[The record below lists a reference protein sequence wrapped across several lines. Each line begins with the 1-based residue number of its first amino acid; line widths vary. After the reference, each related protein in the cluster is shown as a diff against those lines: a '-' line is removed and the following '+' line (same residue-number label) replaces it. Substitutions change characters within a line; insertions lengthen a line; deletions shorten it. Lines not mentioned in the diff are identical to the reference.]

1 MRVANDGECGYM
13 LPISANLGFL
23 WTDRP
28 LADRIRAA
36 KAAGFDAVECHWPY
50 DEPAEGVRA
59 ALTETGLP
67 MLGLNTRPGD
77 LAGGEFGLSA
87 LPGREAEAR
96 AAIDDAVNYAR
107 AIGARMVHVMAGKP
121 AEGEEKAAHETYL
134 GNLAY
139 ACDKAAEK
147 SVGKAA
153 KKAGVKTGGKDGG
166 KAKKSDA
173 DADLTILIEPINAYD
188 ASGYFLQY
196 AGFAKEIVAA
206 LGEPNL
212 KIMFDC
218 YHIQLMQGSLYRWI
232 EHLLPLI
239 GHIQIAAAPTRA
251 EPDEGEI
258 AYDRLIPMIESLG
271 YDGHI
276 GAEYKPRGNVEDG
289 LGWLAAFR
297 AAWQ

>member
-1 MRVANDGECGYM
+1 M

-50 DEPAEGVRA
+50 DEPAEEVRA
-59 ALTETGLP
+59 ALAETGLP
-67 MLGLNTRPGD
+67 MLSLNTRPGD
-77 LAGGEFGLSA
+77 HASGEFGLSA

-107 AIGARMVHVMAGKP
+107 AIGAGAVHVMAGKP

-139 ACDKAAEK
+139 ACDKAADK
-147 SVGKAA
+147 TAMKAN
-153 KKAGVKTGGKDGG
+153 KKAGEP
-166 KAKKSDA
+166 DA
-173 DADLTILIEPINAYD
+173 DAGLTILIEPINAYD

-196 AGFAKEIVAA
+196 AGFAREIVTA

-212 KIMFDC
+212 KILFDC

-239 GHIQIAAAPTRA
+239 GHIQISAVPTRA

-276 GAEYKPRGNVEDG
+276 GAEYKPRSSVDGG

-297 AAWQ
+297 AAWA

>member
-1 MRVANDGECGYM
+1 M

-50 DEPAEGVRA
+50 DEPAEEVRA
-59 ALTETGLP
+59 ALAETELP

-77 LAGGEFGLSA
+77 LAAGEFGLAA

-107 AIGARMVHVMAGKP
+107 AIGAGAVHVMAGKV
-121 AEGEEKAAHETYL
+121 EQGEEKAAHETYL
-134 GNLAY
+134 RNLAY
-139 ACDKAAEK
+139 ACDKAAN
-147 SVGKAA
+147 
-153 KKAGVKTGGKDGG
+153 KAGESSAG
-166 KAKKSDA
+166 
-173 DADLTILIEPINAYD
+173 LTVLIEPVNAYD

-196 AGFAKEIVAA
+196 AGFAKEIVTA

-212 KIMFDC
+212 KILFDC

-239 GHIQIAAAPTRA
+239 GHIQIAAVPSRA

-258 AYDRLIPMIESLG
+258 AYDRLIAMIESLG

-276 GAEYKPRGNVEDG
+276 GAEYKPRGGVDGG

-297 AAWQ
+297 ETWA

>member
-1 MRVANDGECGYM
+1 M

-28 LADRIRAA
+28 LAERIRAA

-50 DEPAEGVRA
+50 EEPVKEVRA
-59 ALTETGLP
+59 ALVETALP

-77 LAGGEFGLSA
+77 LASGEFGLAA
-87 LPGREAEAR
+87 LPGREADAR
-96 AAIDDAVNYAR
+96 AAIDDAINYAR
-107 AIGARMVHVMAGKP
+107 AIGARAVHVMAGKP
-121 AEGEEKAAHETYL
+121 AEGEEKAAYETYL

-139 ACDKAAEK
+139 ACNKAAEK
-147 SVGKAA
+147 VG
-153 KKAGVKTGGKDGG
+153 
-166 KAKKSDA
+166 KSDA
-173 DADLTILIEPINAYD
+173 GAGLTILIEPINAYD
-188 ASGYFLQY
+188 VSGYFLQY
-196 AGFAKEIVAA
+196 AGFAEEIVTA

-212 KIMFDC
+212 KIMFDS

-239 GHIQIAAAPTRA
+239 GHIQISAVPSRA

-258 AYDRLIPMIESLG
+258 AYDRLIPMIEGLG

-276 GAEYKPRGNVEDG
+276 GAEYRPRGEVEDG

-297 AAWQ
+297 AGWR

>member
-1 MRVANDGECGYM
+1 M

-50 DEPAEGVRA
+50 DEPAEDVRA
-59 ALTETGLP
+59 ALVETELP

-77 LAGGEFGLSA
+77 LASGEFGLSA

-107 AIGARMVHVMAGKP
+107 AIGAGAVHVMAGKP
-121 AEGEEKAAHETYL
+121 KEGEERAAHEVYL
-134 GNLAY
+134 ANLAY

-147 SVGKAA
+147 VA
-153 KKAGVKTGGKDGG
+153 KKAGK
-166 KAKKSDA
+166 KAGKSDA
-173 DADLTILIEPINAYD
+173 GAGLTILIEPINAYD

-196 AGFAKEIVAA
+196 AGFAKEIVTV

-212 KIMFDC
+212 KILFDC

-239 GHIQIAAAPTRA
+239 GHIQIAAVPSRA

-276 GAEYKPRGNVEDG
+276 GAEYAPRGEVEDG

-297 AAWQ
+297 AAWA

>member
-1 MRVANDGECGYM
+1 M

-50 DEPAEGVRA
+50 DEPAEEVRA
-59 ALTETGLP
+59 ALAETELP
-67 MLGLNTRPGD
+67 MVGLNTRPGD
-77 LAGGEFGLSA
+77 LADGEFGLAA

-107 AIGARMVHVMAGKP
+107 AIGASAVHVMAGKV
-121 AEGEEKAAHETYL
+121 EDGEEKAAHETYL

-147 SVGKAA
+147 
-153 KKAGVKTGGKDGG
+153 AGE
-166 KAKKSDA
+166 SDA
-173 DADLTILIEPINAYD
+173 DAGLTILIEPINAYD

-196 AGFAKEIVAA
+196 AGFAKEIVTAV
-206 LGEPNL
+206 GEPNL
-212 KIMFDC
+212 KILFDC
-218 YHIQLMQGSLYRWI
+218 YHVQLMQGSLYRWI

-239 GHIQIAAAPTRA
+239 GHAHQSRT
-251 EPDEGEI
+251 G
-258 AYDRLIPMIESLG
+258 
-271 YDGHI
+271 
-276 GAEYKPRGNVEDG
+276 
-289 LGWLAAFR
+289 
-297 AAWQ
+297 

>member
-1 MRVANDGECGYM
+1 M

-28 LADRIRAA
+28 LADRIGAA

-50 DEPAEGVRA
+50 EEPAEEVRA
-59 ALTETGLP
+59 ALQETGLP

-77 LAGGEFGLSA
+77 LAAGEFGLSA

-107 AIGARMVHVMAGKP
+107 AIGASAVHVMAGKL
-121 AEGEEKAAHETYL
+121 AKGEEKAAHETYL

-139 ACDKAAEK
+139 ACDKAAE
-147 SVGKAA
+147 SEA
-153 KKAGVKTGGKDGG
+153 DG
-166 KAKKSDA
+166 
-173 DADLTILIEPINAYD
+173 DLTILIEPINAYD

-196 AGFAKEIVAA
+196 AGFAKEIVTAV
-206 LGEPNL
+206 GEPNL
-212 KIMFDC
+212 KILFDC
-218 YHIQLMQGSLYRWI
+218 YHTQLMQGSLYRWI

-239 GHIQIAAAPTRA
+239 GHIQIAAVPTRA

-258 AYDRLIPMIESLG
+258 AFDRLIPMIESLG

-276 GAEYKPRGNVEDG
+276 GAEYKPRGDVEDG

-297 AAWQ
+297 AAWR

>member
-1 MRVANDGECGYM
+1 M

-50 DEPAEGVRA
+50 NEPAEEVRA
-59 ALTETGLP
+59 ALAETELS
-67 MLGLNTRPGD
+67 MLGLNTRPGE
-77 LAGGEFGLSA
+77 LAAGEFGLSA

-107 AIGARMVHVMAGKP
+107 AIGASAVHVMAGKV

-147 SVGKAA
+147 AGKKGG
-153 KKAGVKTGGKDGG
+153 KKAGK
-166 KAKKSDA
+166 KAANSDA
-173 DADLTILIEPINAYD
+173 DAGLTILIEPVNAYD

-196 AGFAKEIVAA
+196 AGFAKEIVTA

-212 KIMFDC
+212 KILFDC

-239 GHIQIAAAPTRA
+239 GHIQIAAVPTRA

-258 AYDRLIPMIESLG
+258 AYDRLIAMIESLG

-276 GAEYKPRGNVEDG
+276 GAEYKPRGDVEDG

-297 AAWQ
+297 AAWA

>member
-1 MRVANDGECGYM
+1 M

-28 LADRIRAA
+28 LADRIHAA

-50 DEPAEGVRA
+50 DEPAEEVRA
-59 ALTETGLP
+59 ALAETELP

-107 AIGARMVHVMAGKP
+107 AIGARTVHVMAGKP

-139 ACDKAAEK
+139 ACDKAADNAPD
-147 SVGKAA
+147 KAA
-153 KKAGVKTGGKDGG
+153 KSD
-166 KAKKSDA
+166 KSTA
-173 DADLTILIEPINAYD
+173 LTILIEPIDAYD

-196 AGFAKEIVAA
+196 AGFAKEIVTA

-212 KIMFDC
+212 KILFDC

-239 GHIQIAAAPTRA
+239 GHIQIAAVPSRA

-276 GAEYKPRGNVEDG
+276 GAEYAPRGDVEDG

-297 AAWQ
+297 AAWA

>member
-1 MRVANDGECGYM
+1 M

-50 DEPAEGVRA
+50 KEPVKDVRA
-59 ALTETGLP
+59 ALAETELT

-87 LPGREAEAR
+87 LPGREADAR
-96 AAIDDAVNYAR
+96 AAIDDAIKYAR
-107 AIGARMVHVMAGKP
+107 AIGAKAVHVMAGKP

-134 GNLAY
+134 ANLAY
-139 ACDKAAEK
+139 ACDKAADLDK
-147 SVGKAA
+147 G
-153 KKAGVKTGGKDGG
+153 AG
-166 KAKKSDA
+166 
-173 DADLTILIEPINAYD
+173 LTVLIEPINAYD

-196 AGFAKEIVAA
+196 AGFAKEIVTA

-239 GHIQIAAAPTRA
+239 GHIQIAAVPSRA

-271 YDGHI
+271 YNGHI
-276 GAEYKPRGNVEDG
+276 GAEYRPRGDVEAG
-289 LGWLAAFR
+289 LGWLTAFR
-297 AAWQ
+297 AGWA